1 MIRYFGCSTACMKLE
16 EYQTAKAALETGASL
31 SADKSRFVNLIKE
44 CDKLIAGKLYSFCG
58 KTRSVLWNL
67 YYLFIYWFS
76 FSVLDFVWVI
86 DGCVLTV
93 ERENVDMSF

>member
-1 MIRYFGCSTACMKLE
+1 MKLE

-58 KTRSVLWNL
+58 KTRSVL
-67 YYLFIYWFS
+67 
-76 FSVLDFVWVI
+76 
-86 DGCVLTV
+86 
-93 ERENVDMSF
+93 